1 MRDRIPFSHLLP
13 LIDLVLLIILV
24 FVPVT
29 LTALRL
35 YQAAGGSD
43 RVHLHS
49 GEFDLDVPRDQI
61 IPWSIRVATI
71 PRARIMTAINFPGA
85 LIQKLISLSAHT
97 LLPWHPRALTLETW
111 QTLVYPFF
119 AMPFWW
125 LIGCGLDGL
134 LYKERLHWSL
144 FVTGTVLFGLCLA
157 VLIRFCFP
165 MPAADRIDLA
175 LYIKSFLAWALGFA
189 TLPATWVVQSLRRSR
204 EAPGA

>member
-13 LIDLVLLIILV
+13 LIDLALLVVLI

-35 YQAAGGSD
+35 YQAASGSD
-43 RVHLHS
+43 HVHLRS
-49 GEFDLDVPRDQI
+49 GEFDVDLPRDQI
-61 IPWSIRVATI
+61 IPWAIRAATT
-71 PRARIMTAINFPGA
+71 PRARIMTAINLPGG

-97 LLPWHPRALTLETW
+97 LLPWHPQALALETW
-111 QTLVYPFF
+111 QALIYPFF

-125 LIGCGLDGL
+125 LVGRGLDGL

-144 FVTGTVLFGLCLA
+144 LVTGAVLFGLCLA
-157 VLIRFCFP
+157 ALISFCFP

-189 TLPATWVVQSLRRSR
+189 TLPATWVVQSIRRSR
-204 EAPGA
+204 EAHGA